1 MLSVWV
7 GHVFA
12 MLTLVTTIIG
22 LTATPPSL
30 SLSVRENTIPNSD
43 SLERADENGSE
54 NEQANTV
61 SSPEHRLKACQVKK
75 WMKMMWYT

>member
-61 SSPEHRLKACQVKK
+61 SRTSSESMSSEEMDEEMR
-75 WMKMMWYT
+75 WYT